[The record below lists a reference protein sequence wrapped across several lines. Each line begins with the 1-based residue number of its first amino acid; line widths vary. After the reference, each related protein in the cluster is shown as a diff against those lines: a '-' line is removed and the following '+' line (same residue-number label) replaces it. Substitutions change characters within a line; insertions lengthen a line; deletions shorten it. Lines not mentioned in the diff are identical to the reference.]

1 MEKIRYRILNV
12 PITNFNLPFGEE
24 LNWKS
29 YIYMEDIT
37 IDEFL
42 EYDPPCKEC
51 LVQATCLRNSTAIV
65 TEHTKYIYLRMCDE
79 LNDYIKS
86 KGHFKKL

>member
-1 MEKIRYRILNV
+1 MEKIRYRILDI
-12 PITNFNLPFGEE
+12 PDSGLTFREE
-24 LNWKS
+24 LKWKS
-29 YIYMEDIT
+29 YLYIQDVT

-51 LVQATCLRNSTAIV
+51 LVQATCLKNSTAIV
-65 TEHTKYIYLRMCDE
+65 TEHSKYIYLRMCDE
-79 LNDYIKS
+79 LNDYIKT